1 MIPTLPVRPAFLHS
15 TIKDRVCL
23 LSWAATQDPN
33 NSYYDIQRSTDGIT
47 FTDLG
52 RIYANATSTTT
63 ICYHFRDTQPS
74 AGINNYR
81 LRLVDKNGKVSY
93 SAIVTLSLNDHHLQD

>member
-1 MIPTLPVRPAFLHS
+1 MNPTLPVRPAFLHS
-15 TIKDRVCL
+15 TIKGRICL

-33 NSYYDIQRSTDGIT
+33 SSYYDIQRSTDGIT

-52 RIYANATSTTT
+52 RIYATAGSATT

-74 AGINNYR
+74 PGINNYR
-81 LRLVDKNGKVSY
+81 LRLVDKDGHVSY
-93 SAIVTLSLNDHHLQD
+93 SPIVTLSVNDHHFQD